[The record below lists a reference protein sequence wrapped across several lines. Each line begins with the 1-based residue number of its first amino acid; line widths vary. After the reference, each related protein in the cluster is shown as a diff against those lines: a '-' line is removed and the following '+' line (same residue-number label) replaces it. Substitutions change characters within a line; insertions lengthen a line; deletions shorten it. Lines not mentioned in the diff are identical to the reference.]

1 MKLTLNMSNS
11 TDPYVFIRYVGDQ
24 IDDGFTS
31 GHINSETYWEIEE

>member
-11 TDPYVFIRYVGDQ
+11 TDPYDFICHIANQ

-31 GHINSETYWEIEE
+31 GHVDCETHWEIE